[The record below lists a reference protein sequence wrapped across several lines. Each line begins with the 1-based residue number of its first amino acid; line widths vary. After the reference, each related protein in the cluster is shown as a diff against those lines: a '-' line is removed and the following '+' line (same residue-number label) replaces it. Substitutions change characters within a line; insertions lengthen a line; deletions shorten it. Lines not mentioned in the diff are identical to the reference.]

1 MTTTIEKL
9 EIVCD
14 PQVGNHWCIQK
25 FTLCLRWRE
34 AKRKTQKCKSAFM
47 PPTKVWSLFCD
58 PVDIHSGRLCPS
70 VTVRN
75 LPKMKRDDRKEIEEE
90 RFDMSA
96 GTRLENYCAKYS
108 TQAPHLF
115 HTLQLQ
121 FSSRFRVGTHRHCDV
136 SLSRIYIDAINMS
149 SLTWPIIAFKK
160 RGFALTIF

>member
-1 MTTTIEKL
+1 MTTTIEKS
-9 EIVCD
+9 EIVRSTGWESL
-14 PQVGNHWCIQK
+14 VYTK
-25 FTLCLRWRE
+25 VYAMLTLERSQTKNAKMQICLYAW
-34 AKRKTQKCKSAFM
+34 
-47 PPTKVWSLFCD
+47 PPTEVWSLFCD

-70 VTVRN
+70 VTIRN

-121 FSSRFRVGTHRHCDV
+121 FSSSIPSGDTSPLRRVIVKDIHWRNKHVLSNLTNHC
-136 SLSRIYIDAINMS
+136 
-149 SLTWPIIAFKK
+149 F
-160 RGFALTIF
+160 